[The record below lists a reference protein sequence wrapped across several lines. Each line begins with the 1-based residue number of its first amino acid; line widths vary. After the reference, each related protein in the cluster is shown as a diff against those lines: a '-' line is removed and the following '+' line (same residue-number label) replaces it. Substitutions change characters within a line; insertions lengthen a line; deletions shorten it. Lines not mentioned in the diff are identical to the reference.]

1 MLAILTPLMSWSSVC
16 LLLGNSTSR
25 KTSENTDFLSEY
37 LCLLTHGGF
46 IQGSKKCFNNTVWHL
61 NIAYKIEKNRIS
73 SPCIGHNVIHWIDNW
88 VLFSLS
94 RIWLYMYHIVK
105 LKLQRRLIW
114 YTLVYTFFLGHMSL
128 SAYFNFV
135 KTTAVQLRP

>member
-94 RIWLYMYHIVK
+94 RIWLHVSHCHKNSNKGI
-105 LKLQRRLIW
+105 LKNTIIGNLVTQKDIW
-114 YTLVYTFFLGHMSL
+114 MFCIWMD
-128 SAYFNFV
+128 
-135 KTTAVQLRP
+135 